1 MTESSTSY
9 NTGGDGGYTYEA
21 VPGGY
26 GTADGYPPPGTETVP
41 DSYTNGYDTG
51 SYGLDSSAYGAT
63 PGSDTYG
70 VDGGY
75 GSTVPTGYDTGYGTT
90 NPTGYDTGYGSG
102 GYGTTNP
109 TGYDTGYGS
118 GGYGTTNPT
127 GYDTGYGSTVPTTTT
142 TPATTTTTTDPGS
155 ETDSGSTTGSGSETD
170 SDSTTGSDSETDS
183 DSTSGADSTT
193 GSDSDSNFDS
203 TGDYTDW
210 TWKQVM
216 AHVTGYN
223 PDDTSVNGSLTSS
236 PQSMQ
241 DAADVLWYTGQ
252 VLKEAGENLDAQVE
266 SLAGENGSWQ
276 GAAAQSFYSLMKNL
290 SQQVSNLTGV
300 LTGGITGDNNV
311 PQQLADNAQHLRDA
325 INKLIDIDNWY
336 GKQAV
341 AYYNDHLDEFDE
353 DIIMDNGQIA
363 VSQVKAIPPMMDSDM
378 RAVLVTLAGHYR
390 VTIDQVP
397 KATFSNP
404 MTGSGNGLSGQPT
417 TGQTG
422 LGTPLQPVET
432 SAISPYGALTPGVTG
447 GATSGLTSY
456 ASNGYPLGST
466 VPVDPATGRQSQ
478 MRTLTR
484 EAPAEATGRES
495 QMRTLTREAP
505 AEESLPE
512 GVESAQYMPVE
523 QGTPSVPATPTETPR
538 YQMRSE
544 QVPQVPAVG
553 DAVQGQGQALTS
565 SGEALPAGE
574 TPRYQMRSEQVP
586 QVPAVGD
593 AVQGQGQALTSS

>member
-1 MTESSTSY
+1 
-9 NTGGDGGYTYEA
+9 
-21 VPGGY
+21 
-26 GTADGYPPPGTETVP
+26 
-41 DSYTNGYDTG
+41 
-51 SYGLDSSAYGAT
+51 
-63 PGSDTYG
+63 
-70 VDGGY
+70 
-75 GSTVPTGYDTGYGTT
+75 
-90 NPTGYDTGYGSG
+90 
-102 GYGTTNP
+102 
-109 TGYDTGYGS
+109 
-118 GGYGTTNPT
+118 
-127 GYDTGYGSTVPTTTT
+127 
-142 TPATTTTTTDPGS
+142 
-155 ETDSGSTTGSGSETD
+155 
-170 SDSTTGSDSETDS
+170 
-183 DSTSGADSTT
+183 
-193 GSDSDSNFDS
+193 
-203 TGDYTDW
+203 
-210 TWKQVM
+210 M

-523 QGTPSVPATPTETPR
+523 QGTPSVPATSTETPRYQMRSEQVPQVPAVGDAGQGQGQALTSSGEALPAGETPR

-593 AVQGQGQALTSS
+593 AVQGQGQALTSSGEALPAGETPRYQMRSEQVPQVAKVPAQSDEPASGLPGF